1 MLRMMMKLLLS
12 TSTNMEGTMTEQEQE
27 SNLEKNTNEL
37 LVEKIIRT
45 TRKLRTMPMRQR
57 QL

>member
-1 MLRMMMKLLLS
+1 MMMKLLLS

-57 QL
+57 QW